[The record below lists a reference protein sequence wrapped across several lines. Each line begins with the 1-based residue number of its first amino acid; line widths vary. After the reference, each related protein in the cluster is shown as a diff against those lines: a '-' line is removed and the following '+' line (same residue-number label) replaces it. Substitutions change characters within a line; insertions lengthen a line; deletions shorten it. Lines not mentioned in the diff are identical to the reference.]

1 MKKCLEVGMPMVR
14 AIQIRRPGMTTA
26 AIRALLLAAMLPAPC
41 MSAHAIN
48 QGSSCMECH
57 RPNHVVIDPDRY
69 ERSVH
74 GALDCTTCHSDGVDR
89 FPHRPHPAN
98 APDCKDCHSGAS
110 GSIDFGKI
118 EMEFQASIHATANP
132 TFRCTDCHSPHYFIP
147 ASRMTDVS
155 EAIAAVNQS
164 CLHCHAPGGAATAA
178 TQQAEFEALVDKHSL
193 FPHPELHLQRVTCVA
208 CHAAKGHEN
217 LHLIVP
223 KSQAVRDCVICHA
236 KNSMLVTKLYTHL
249 AVKERAEHGWAN
261 AIFFNN
267 AYLTGANRNH
277 WLDLGSVLLALLTVI
292 GAAAHG
298 IGRSIFA
305 YFRRKK

>member
-1 MKKCLEVGMPMVR
+1 ML
-14 AIQIRRPGMTTA
+14 TTVA
-26 AIRALLLAAMLPAPC
+26 RALLLFAILTAPC
-41 MSAHAIN
+41 TLAQAAN

-74 GALDCTTCHSDGVDR
+74 GALDCTTCHSEGVDR
-89 FPHRPHPAN
+89 FPHTPHPAD
-98 APDCKDCHSGAS
+98 APDCKDCHSGTS
-110 GSIDFGKI
+110 GSIDFEKI
-118 EMEFQASIHATANP
+118 EMEFQASIHIRANP
-132 TFRCTDCHSPHYFIP
+132 AFRCTNCHSPHYFIP
-147 ASRMTDVS
+147 SSRMTDVS
-155 EAIAAVNQS
+155 EAIAAANQS
-164 CLHCHAPGGAATAA
+164 CLHCHAFGTEPAAQQTA
-178 TQQAEFEALVDKHSL
+178 FEALAAKHSL
-193 FPHPELHLQRVTCVA
+193 FPHADLHLQRVTCVA
-208 CHAAKGHEN
+208 CHATNGQEN

-223 KSQAVRDCVICHA
+223 KSQAARDCAVCHA
-236 KNSMLVTKLYTHL
+236 KNSILATKLYTHL

-298 IGRSIFA
+298 IGRLIFD
-305 YFRRKK
+305 YFRRRK